1 MLQQRMAGPIASLR
15 GGVSVP
21 VGSDGNTHRRG
32 HVPNANS
39 SGQFTPDRLPNRWL
53 SGLGLHRRELRAW
66 AMYDW
71 GISGMQTII
80 MTAVFPIFFVKEA
93 AFGVDPERASA
104 WWGYVNTIG
113 AILIAVLA
121 PILGAVADFKGAKK
135 KFLVAFMLLGAG
147 ATAAM
152 FFISRGEVVFAS
164 LLFVLSLA
172 GATGSMTF
180 YEALLPHIADKSE
193 MDRVSTAGYAL
204 GYVGGGLLLALSL
217 LVISKPELVGLP
229 QGDGLTPAER
239 TLPARLAFI
248 AVAAWWIAFSIP
260 LLRLVAEPPRALE
273 ATEVTRTSPIRASLR
288 RLGRTLREL
297 HEYRHAFTMMLAFTI
312 YNDGIQTII
321 KMASVYGTELRIP
334 QSQLIAAI
342 VLVQFIGIPAA
353 FAFGALAGKLG
364 AKRSIFLG
372 LAVYTGICIYGYFLD
387 SARDFWVLAIVVG
400 LVQGGTQALSRS
412 LFATLVPKHKSGEF
426 FGFFSVFEKFGGIL
440 GPLAF
445 AIAVQL
451 SGSSRIAI
459 ISLIVFFVV
468 GAWLLTKVD
477 VRAGIAAAR
486 AADQATITADA
497 RAT

>member
-1 MLQQRMAGPIASLR
+1 
-15 GGVSVP
+15 
-21 VGSDGNTHRRG
+21 
-32 HVPNANS
+32 
-39 SGQFTPDRLPNRWL
+39 
-53 SGLGLHRRELRAW
+53 
-66 AMYDW
+66 
-71 GISGMQTII
+71 
-80 MTAVFPIFFVKEA
+80 
-93 AFGVDPERASA
+93 
-104 WWGYVNTIG
+104 
-113 AILIAVLA
+113 
-121 PILGAVADFKGAKK
+121 PILGAVADFKAAKK

-152 FFISRGEVVFAS
+152 FFIQRGDMVFAS
-164 LLFVLSLA
+164 VMFVLSLA

-180 YEALLPHIADKSE
+180 YEALLPHIADESE
-193 MDRVSTAGYAL
+193 IDRVSTAGYAF
-204 GYVGGGLLLALSL
+204 GYIGGGLLLAVSL
-217 LVISKPELVGLP
+217 LIISKPELLGLP
-229 QGDGLTPAER
+229 HGEGLSPSDA
-239 TLPARLAFI
+239 TLPARLSFI
-248 AVAAWWIAFSIP
+248 AVAAWWVVFSIP

-273 ATEVTRTSPIRASLR
+273 PDEATRTAPIRASIR

-297 HEYRHAFTMMLAFTI
+297 RDYKHAFLMMLAFTI

-321 KMASVYGTELRIP
+321 KMASVYGTELNIP

-364 AKRSIFLG
+364 AKKSIFLG
-372 LAVYTGICIYGYFLD
+372 LSVYTGICIYGYFLD

-451 SGSSRIAI
+451 SGSSRVAI
-459 ISLIVFFVV
+459 ISLIVFFVI
-468 GAWLLTKVD
+468 GAILLSMVNEK
-477 VRAGIAAAR
+477 AGAAAAR
-486 AADQATITADA
+486 AADDATLSPGA
-497 RAT
+497 RAA